1 AQELFV
7 DPLDGVFLFEVFPS
21 IVPRGVGMDCA
32 NSANQRGARRI
43 GLKLIVHVQAGLH
56 GTVEARR
63 VGMNRSPGL
72 WVLAFV
78 CLVLVLASSMM
89 NVTDP
94 RPVASD
100 PTAPPWSV
108 LGDPVF
114 TFGYGGELGGNGS
127 HAPTAP
133 GTRRA
138 DLANLSFFLALGDLS
153 YSTQSG

>member
-1 AQELFV
+1 MCRRACT
-7 DPLDGVFLFEVFPS
+7 GRS
-21 IVPRGVGMDCA
+21 KRG
-32 NSANQRGARRI
+32 
-43 GLKLIVHVQAGLH
+43 
-56 GTVEARR
+56 

-114 TFGYGGELGGNGS
+114 TFGYGGAVGANGS
-127 HAPTAP
+127 HAPTALGP
-133 GTRRA
+133 RGA
-138 DLANLSFFLALGDLS
+138 GWPDPNFLPAPA
-153 YSTQSG
+153 

>member
-1 AQELFV
+1 MCRRACT
-7 DPLDGVFLFEVFPS
+7 GRS
-21 IVPRGVGMDCA
+21 TRG
-32 NSANQRGARRI
+32 
-43 GLKLIVHVQAGLH
+43 
-56 GTVEARR
+56 

-78 CLVLVLASSMM
+78 CLVLVFASSMM

-114 TFGYGGELGGNGS
+114 TFGYGGDIGAHGS
-127 HAPTAP
+127 HAPPAL
-133 GTRRA
+133 GRLRA
-138 DLANLSFFLALGDLS
+138 DFAHLSFFLALGRLV
-153 YSTQSG
+153 YRPHAG

>member
-1 AQELFV
+1 MCRRACT
-7 DPLDGVFLFEVFPS
+7 GRS
-21 IVPRGVGMDCA
+21 KRG
-32 NSANQRGARRI
+32 
-43 GLKLIVHVQAGLH
+43 
-56 GTVEARR
+56 

-94 RPVASD
+94 RPIASD

-114 TFGYGGELGGNGS
+114 TFGYGGGLGAQGS
-127 HAPTAP
+127 PRPPPPAGARARLGQSTAFP
-133 GTRRA
+133 P
-138 DLANLSFFLALGDLS
+138 L
-153 YSTQSG
+153 

>member
-1 AQELFV
+1 MCRRACT
-7 DPLDGVFLFEVFPS
+7 GRS
-21 IVPRGVGMDCA
+21 KRG
-32 NSANQRGARRI
+32 
-43 GLKLIVHVQAGLH
+43 
-56 GTVEARR
+56 

-114 TFGYGGELGGNGS
+114 TFGYGGENGPNWSPAPPPLATVPAGFANLCLLFALGG
-127 HAPTAP
+127 
-133 GTRRA
+133 
-138 DLANLSFFLALGDLS
+138 LSFS
-153 YSTQSG
+153 CPS